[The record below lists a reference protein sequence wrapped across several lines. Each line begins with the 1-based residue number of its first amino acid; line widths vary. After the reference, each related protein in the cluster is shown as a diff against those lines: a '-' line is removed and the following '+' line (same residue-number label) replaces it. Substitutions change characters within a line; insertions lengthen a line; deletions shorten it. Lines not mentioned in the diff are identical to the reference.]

1 MASEK
6 IEYEAISLY
15 MILFDIKQNDVSRET
30 FIDKREILWKYYE
43 WCTRYSY
50 IIRRNKTYK
59 HLKLELYWSLT
70 Y

>member
-1 MASEK
+1 
-6 IEYEAISLY
+6 
-15 MILFDIKQNDVSRET
+15 MILFDIKQNNVSRET
-30 FIDKREILWKYYE
+30 FIDKRKILWKHYE
-43 WCTRYSY
+43 CCPRYPY

>member
-1 MASEK
+1 
-6 IEYEAISLY
+6 

-30 FIDKREILWKYYE
+30 FIDKRKILWKYYE

-50 IIRRNKTYK
+50 IIRRNKMYK

-70 Y
+70 YLIGRNISYSW